1 MVHLLSSAGAAS
13 SRGLLASV
21 SGIIERLSQ
30 QALDFIIEKVGQQEG
45 PGEVLNLL

>member
-1 MVHLLSSAGAAS
+1 VLDGTSAQLG
-13 SRGLLASV
+13 RG
-21 SGIIERLSQ
+21 GIIERLSQ